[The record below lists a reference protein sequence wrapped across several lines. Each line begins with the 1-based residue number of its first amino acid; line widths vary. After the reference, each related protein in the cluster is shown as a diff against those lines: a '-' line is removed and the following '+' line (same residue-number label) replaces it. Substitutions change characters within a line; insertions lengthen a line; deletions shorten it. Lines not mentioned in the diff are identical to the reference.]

1 MTTSTK
7 PAVDS
12 QVKRPRARRD
22 SAAQVSRLFKRVPA
36 LFPRLA
42 DQNESLLTTIL
53 KAQKGEDPSR
63 QGVYLGSMPKP
74 FDFVGATELKRHNI
88 HHSRCIEAKKVATVG
103 LGHVD
108 DKVKKILNPLC
119 KTSWLHTKLQI
130 SEDFENVGNGFLEVV
145 RDSERNI
152 KGLHFL
158 PARDV
163 QIIVENRNYDYHFEV
178 HSHGIG
184 AVVSLKFA
192 PFGDLEDFMRRHKDT
207 SPDHVSELIHFIDPT
222 SYSRWWGQP
231 GWLACIASIE
241 LAQAITQHQFDF
253 HINRGVP
260 EFMLFIMGTKVRKDD
275 WKKIQESLQSQI
287 GLGNSHKSLAINLG
301 DPNITVQLE
310 KLAIESAADGDYFK
324 SMMETLSVS
333 IVSAH
338 GTPPAI
344 AGIMIPGK
352 MGASNE
358 SSQAIMSF
366 QALTIGP
373 KQEIFETT
381 LDCTL
386 GSDDG
391 ITGLSEGDFELKTIV
406 DEMAEAMEK
415 LQPLDT
421 MSSMKEELP
430 EAAAEGRNLK
440 DGLKK
445 EVWNAEVA
453 RYILKNLVKMVEDP
467 RGDS

>member
-1 MTTSTK
+1 MTTPNQ
-7 PAVDS
+7 PAVAS
-12 QVKRPRARRD
+12 QVKKPRARRE
-22 SAAQVSRLFKRVPA
+22 SAAQVTKLFRRTPS
-36 LFPRLA
+36 LFPQIA
-42 DQNESLLTTIL
+42 KQGDSLLTTIT
-53 KAQKGEDPSR
+53 KVQGEEAESR
-63 QGVYLGSMPKP
+63 QGVYIGAMPRP
-74 FDFVGATELKRHNI
+74 FDFQGAQELKRHNV

-103 LGHVD
+103 LGHEN
-108 DKVKKILNPLC
+108 DKVREVMDKLC
-119 KTSWLHTKLQI
+119 RVSWLHAMLQVA
-130 SEDFENVGNGFLEVV
+130 EDFENTGNGFLEVV
-145 RDSERNI
+145 RGSDGEP
-152 KGLHFL
+152 KGVHFL

-163 QIIVENRNYDYHFEV
+163 RIMVENRQYDFHYEV
-178 HSHGIG
+178 HSSGVRAAHTI
-184 AVVSLKFA
+184 KFA
-192 PFGDLEDFMRRHKDT
+192 PFGDLEGFMRRHSNATADK
-207 SPDHVSELIHFIDPT
+207 VSELIHFIDPT

-231 GWLACIASIE
+231 GWLAAIASIE

-260 EFMLFIMGTKVRKDD
+260 EFMLFIMGTKVKKTD
-275 WKKIQESLQSQI
+275 WTSIEASLQSQI
-287 GLGNSHKSLAINLG
+287 GLGNSHKSLAINLT

-310 KLAIESAADGDYFK
+310 KLAMESAADGDYFK
-324 SMMETLSVS
+324 SMMETISVS

-358 SSQAIMSF
+358 ASQAIMSF

-386 GSDDG
+386 GSDKG
-391 ITGLSEGDFELKTIV
+391 VKGLSKGDFDFKTIV

-421 MSSMKEELP
+421 MSGMKQELP
-430 EAAAEGRNLK
+430 EAAAEGRDLEE
-440 DGLKK
+440 GLKK
-445 EVWNAEVA
+445 DTWDSKVVKHIVTNL
-453 RYILKNLVKMVEDP
+453 LKMANDP
-467 RGDS
+467 RDS